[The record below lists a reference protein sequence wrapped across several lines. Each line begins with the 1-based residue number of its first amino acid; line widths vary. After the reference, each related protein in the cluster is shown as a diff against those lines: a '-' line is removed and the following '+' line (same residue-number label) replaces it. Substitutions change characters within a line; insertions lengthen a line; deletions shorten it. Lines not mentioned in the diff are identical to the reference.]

1 MKPEKNLL
9 SLILVCISLTACVTT
24 FDTRTTQIEIMK
36 PGIFNFPENIKTVAL
51 INSVPYSQL
60 DQPFQYIRH
69 SVYSTDSSTYHELQ
83 GTEFDPTIKYKDLSN
98 TCLDAL
104 AWTLKKEG
112 YFSQVINYHDSLSYI
127 TQSNQ
132 ELFNPERLFRKTKS
146 DLCIILD
153 QFSFNV
159 ERLKDNGIVTNCASL
174 SWTIAYRNDT
184 SAYTYKQ
191 IDTLTFT
198 SKDLPREL
206 TDNMKIKMAVNNS
219 ATFFGQTLCSK
230 IIPAWIPVDR
240 MYYTS
245 HDKDMRQA
253 EKYVISNEWPK
264 AAVIWSKQT
273 ESKNQMIVAKAT
285 YNMAL
290 ACEMEGKPD
299 EAINWLLKSY
309 SIVKKN
315 NKDYKES
322 CQQYINILTLR
333 KKEIE
338 KLNLQV
344 RNK

>member
-1 MKPEKNLL
+1 MKPLRNLL
-9 SLILVCISLTACVTT
+9 SLILACISLTACVTT
-24 FDTRTTQIEIMK
+24 FETRTTQIEIMK

-51 INSVPYSQL
+51 INSVPYDQIN
-60 DQPFQYIRH
+60 QPFQYIRH
-69 SVYSTDSSTYHELQ
+69 FVYSTDVFFYQESQ

-98 TCLDAL
+98 TCLNAL
-104 AWTLKKEG
+104 AWTLNKDG
-112 YFSQVINYHDSLSYI
+112 YFSNVINYHDSLSQI
-127 TQSNQ
+127 SQSNHD
-132 ELFNPERLFRKTKS
+132 LFSPDRLFQRTKS

-159 ERLKDNGIVTNCASL
+159 EKLKDNGIVTNCASL

-198 SKDLPREL
+198 AEDFPREL

-230 IIPAWIPVDR
+230 IIPAWIPVER

-245 HDKDMRQA
+245 LDKDMRHA
-253 EKYVISNEWPK
+253 EKYVMSNEWPK
-264 AAVIWSKQT
+264 AAELWSKQT
-273 ESKNQMIVAKAT
+273 ESKNPRIVAKAS

-290 ACEMEGKPD
+290 ASEMEGKPD

-315 NKDYKES
+315 NKDHKES

-344 RNK
+344 RK

>member
-1 MKPEKNLL
+1 MKPLKNLL
-9 SLILVCISLTACVTT
+9 SLILVCNSLTACVTT

-60 DQPFQYIRH
+60 NQPFHYIRH
-69 SVYSTDSSTYHELQ
+69 FVYSTDIFTYQESYGPQ
-83 GTEFDPTIKYKDLSN
+83 IDTTIQYRALSN
-98 TCLDAL
+98 TCMDAL
-104 AWTLKKEG
+104 AWTLKKDG
-112 YFSQVINYHDSLSYI
+112 YFSNVINYHDSLSYVS
-127 TQSNQ
+127 QSNKD
-132 ELFNPERLFRKTKS
+132 LFNPDRLFQKTKS

-159 ERLKDNGIVTNCASL
+159 EKLKDNGIVTNCASL
-174 SWTIAYRNDT
+174 SWTIAYQNDT

-198 SKDLPREL
+198 AKDFPSEL
-206 TDNMKIKMAVNNS
+206 SDNMKIKMIANNS
-219 ATFFGQTLCSK
+219 STFFGQSLCSK
-230 IIPAWIPVDR
+230 IIPAWMPVDR

-245 HDKDMRQA
+245 HNRDMHQA

-299 EAINWLLKSY
+299 EAINWLLRSY
-309 SIVKKN
+309 SILKKS
-315 NKDYKES
+315 NKDHKES